1 METLNKL
8 TYQAGV
14 TTHEDV
20 LNNINSNA
28 DASNANFDAIKKNK
42 QDNLTFDNTPT
53 DGSNNP
59 VTSGGVKSYV
69 DGNTKTINDL
79 LAEGYLFAGI
89 ATPATNPGT
98 PDGNVFYIASESG
111 TYSNFGG
118 ASVKNEV
125 CLLVYNGTGWNKN
138 NVLTIDST
146 PTEGSNNP
154 VTSGA
159 VKSYV
164 DRKQDKT
171 SSACISP
178 GKNLFD
184 WRSSIFGKFI
194 STNGVITDNPNY
206 GISNYI
212 PFNGKNIYSEYGT
225 KGGTTAEI
233 YDDNFVK
240 IATIQAGTK
249 LFQYQSG
256 YSYLRFC
263 FKISEKEKIQYEYGD
278 SQTEFEQFNPY
289 PYMLDYVYGLEKSY
303 INQMEKPYSGFDLE
317 ALFGSG
323 AVTVLS
329 TKYFYDRS
337 IYSNIQYITS
347 IEYAGATNQTLN
359 LYIVEPVTYQVL
371 GTYNIDVSNVYKNG
385 NIGIYKFKDPLFI
398 GGNILAVDNVAF
410 KVVFNAESKT
420 YKLNNDSTISFN
432 GQIVLAIKIN
442 GYDKFI
448 GNGQITDVLGQDKN
462 KVISQYGLNNII
474 QTIPTISQM
483 FSSNSDAVSNQGDDF
498 DLSLVTLENN
508 NIYFALSTLGDR
520 NGNVNFINKAKVN
533 ARTSNVVVAIMNL
546 KDKTIKEIGTYS
558 GATGVREIIFENPI
572 FLGKYETL
580 GFKGVGFKAG
590 KTSKDFILRTEDF
603 STLKIQSDLFIGVE
617 LYGKIIQKNFEL
629 TVGEQQDFATISS
642 AIDFAT
648 NMVKPYKENRCTI
661 KIYPGEYVEQ
671 LVMRD
676 GPTYINLVGTDKKTC
691 IVRDNTGDY
700 ETPPLEIGASN
711 SVREL
716 TFLATHDDNPDFNE
730 STHGSYAI
738 HADYSGGEPGDEVLI
753 EDCIMISYCHNALG
767 SGLWNERPLVV
778 RRCECYGLKD
788 IGSGNNAIAMHNGT
802 VGTGQQTFI
811 VEDCI
816 LRSVTKSVLKLSEAY
831 AGKNVNIRLVNN
843 ILYSDATNEANQK
856 PYANSDEIVTI
867 TPVTGGEDCIS
878 GGMKLDGISCK
889 NNVSILNSI
898 YQK

>member
-1 METLNKL
+1 MANYEQLKQAVSDVIKTNGNQEITGSVMQSVLLSMISSLGKN
-8 TYQAGV
+8 YQ
-14 TTHEDV
+14 
-20 LNNINSNA
+20 
-28 DASNANFDAIKKNK
+28 
-42 QDNLTFDNTPT
+42 
-53 DGSNNP
+53 
-59 VTSGGVKSYV
+59 
-69 DGNTKTINDL
+69 
-79 LAEGYLFAGI
+79 FAGI
-89 ATPATNPGT
+89 ATPTTNPGT
-98 PDGNVFYIASESG
+98 PDQNIYYLAFENG
-111 TYSNFGG
+111 TYSNFNAITLNNEIAILLNQNG
-118 ASVKNEV
+118 AWKKIETDFANSI
-125 CLLVYNGTGWNKN
+125 LLASKADLS
-138 NVLTIDST
+138 NVANIA
-146 PTEGSNNP
+146 PN
-154 VTSGA
+154 
-159 VKSYV
+159 
-164 DRKQDKT
+164 
-171 SSACISP
+171 
-178 GKNLFD
+178 KNLFD
-184 WRSSIFGKFI
+184 WRSSILGKYIGF
-194 STNGVITDNPNY
+194 NGVITENSNY

-225 KGGTTAEI
+225 VGGTTAEI

-263 FKISEKEKIQYEYGD
+263 FNVSNKEKIQYEYGD

-303 INQMEKPYSGFDLE
+303 INQMEKPYDGFDLE
-317 ALFGSG
+317 TLFGSG
-323 AVTVLS
+323 ALSVLS

-347 IEYAGATNQTLN
+347 IEYAATTNRILN
-359 LYIVEPVTYQVL
+359 LYIVEPGTYQVL
-371 GTYNIDVSNVYKNG
+371 ATYNIDISNVYKNG
-385 NIGIYKFKDPLFI
+385 NIGIYKFKEPLYI
-398 GGNILAVDNVAF
+398 GGNILAVDNVGYKF
-410 KVVFNAESKT
+410 IDEVVNKV
-420 YKLNNDSTISFN
+420 YKLNDNSTILLN
-432 GQIVLAIKIN
+432 EKLVLAIKIN

-474 QTIPTISQM
+474 QTIPTISQL

-498 DLSLVTLENN
+498 DLSLVTLANN
-508 NIYFALSTLGDR
+508 NVYFAFSTLGDR

-580 GFKGVGFKAG
+580 GFKGVGFKTG
-590 KTSKDFILRTEDF
+590 KTSKDIFLYTEDF
-603 STLKIQSDLFIGVE
+603 STVIIGSNLFIGVE

-629 TVGEQQDFATISS
+629 TVGEQQDFETISS
-642 AIDFAT
+642 AIDFAINT
-648 NMVKPYKENRCTI
+648 VKPYKENRCTI

-671 LVMRD
+671 LDMRSRA
-676 GPTYINLVGTDKKTC
+676 TYISLVGTDKKRC

-700 ETPPLEIGASN
+700 DTPPLEIGASN

-738 HADYSGGEPGDEVLI
+738 HADYAGGEPGDEVLI
-753 EDCIMISYCHNALG
+753 EDCILISYCYNALG
-767 SGLWNERPLVV
+767 SGLWDERPLVV

-788 IGSGNNAIAMHNGT
+788 IGSGSNAISMHNGT

-816 LRSVTKSVLKLSEAY
+816 LRGIKKSVLNLAETFV
-831 AGKNVNIRLVNN
+831 GKNVIIKLLNN
-843 ILYSDATNEANQK
+843 TLYSDAINEATQK

-889 NNVSILNSI
+889 NNVALLNSK
-898 YQK
+898 YQI

>member
-1 METLNKL
+1 MANYEQLKQAVSDVIKTNGNQEITGSVMQSVLLSMISSLGKN
-8 TYQAGV
+8 YQ
-14 TTHEDV
+14 
-20 LNNINSNA
+20 
-28 DASNANFDAIKKNK
+28 
-42 QDNLTFDNTPT
+42 
-53 DGSNNP
+53 
-59 VTSGGVKSYV
+59 
-69 DGNTKTINDL
+69 
-79 LAEGYLFAGI
+79 FAGI
-89 ATPATNPGT
+89 ATPTTNPGT
-98 PDGNVFYIASESG
+98 PDQNIYYLAFENG
-111 TYSNFGG
+111 TYSNFNAITLNNEIAILLNQNGVWEKIETDFANSILL
-118 ASVKNEV
+118 ASKAD
-125 CLLVYNGTGWNKN
+125 LS
-138 NVLTIDST
+138 NVANIA
-146 PTEGSNNP
+146 PN
-154 VTSGA
+154 
-159 VKSYV
+159 
-164 DRKQDKT
+164 
-171 SSACISP
+171 
-178 GKNLFD
+178 KNLFD
-184 WRSSIFGKFI
+184 WRSSILGKYI
-194 STNGVITDNPNY
+194 GVNGVITENSNY

-225 KGGTTAEI
+225 TGGTTAEI

-263 FKISEKEKIQYEYGD
+263 FRVSDKEKIQYEYGD

-303 INQMEKPYSGFDLE
+303 INQMEKPYDGFDLE
-317 ALFGSG
+317 TLFGSG
-323 AVTVLS
+323 ALSVLS
-329 TKYFYDRS
+329 SKYFYDRS

-347 IEYAGATNQTLN
+347 IECALSANQILN
-359 LYIVEPVTYQVL
+359 LYIVEPETYQVL
-371 GTYNIDVSNVYKNG
+371 ATYNIDVSNVYKNG
-385 NIGIYKFKDPLFI
+385 NIVIYKFKEPLYI
-398 GGNILAVDNVAF
+398 GGNILAVDNVGYKF
-410 KVVFNAESKT
+410 IDEVVNKA
-420 YKLNNDSTISFN
+420 YKLNDNSTISLN
-432 GQIVLAIKIN
+432 EKLVLAIKIN

-474 QTIPTISQM
+474 QTIPTISQL

-498 DLSLVTLENN
+498 DLSLVTLVNN
-508 NIYFALSTLGDR
+508 DVYFAFSTLGDR

-580 GFKGVGFKAG
+580 GFKGVGFKTG
-590 KTSKDFILRTEDF
+590 KTSKDIILYTADF
-603 STLKIQSDLFIGVE
+603 STVNIVSNLFIGVE

-629 TVGEQQDFATISS
+629 TVGEQQDFETISS
-642 AIDFAT
+642 AIDFAINT
-648 NMVKPYKENRCTI
+648 VKPYKENRCTI

-671 LVMRD
+671 LVMA
-676 GPTYINLVGTDKKTC
+676 GNAKYISLVGTDKKRC

-700 ETPPLEIGASN
+700 DTPPLEIAASN

-738 HADYSGGEPGDEVLI
+738 HADYTGGVPGDEVLI
-753 EDCIMISYCHNALG
+753 EDCILISYCSDALG
-767 SGLWNERPLVV
+767 SGLWDERPLVV

-788 IGSGNNAIAMHNGT
+788 IGSGSNAIAMHNGT

-816 LRSVTKSVLKLSEAY
+816 LRGITKRVLNLSEAY
-831 AGKNVNIRLVNN
+831 VGKNVIIKLLNN
-843 ILYSDATNEANQK
+843 TLYSEAINETTQK

-889 NNVSILNSI
+889 NNVALLNSK
-898 YQK
+898 YQI